1 MVLPKLVIGQP
12 TFGDGITKTGNRATD
27 IR

>member
-1 MVLPKLVIGQP
+1 MVLQKLVIGQP
-12 TFGDGITKTGNRATD
+12 TFGNGITKTGNRATD